1 MKEPYAVWRF
11 DDAPEELR
19 RMSTNGGDEDWIVE
33 IPPGADADTR
43 WIEATGC
50 CDVALCSHPTR
61 DGWTLAIGV
70 HA

>member
-1 MKEPYAVWRF
+1 MIEPYKVWRF
-11 DDAPEELR
+11 HDAPEELR

-43 WIEATGC
+43 WIEAIGC
-50 CDVALCSHPTR
+50 CDVAFYSHPTR
-61 DGWTLAIGV
+61 PGWTLAIGA